1 MGVKLTLGWI
11 DDMEAMD
18 FFRMSEGCW
27 YSQRTTHHLAM
38 RRTELGQLE
47 ITAAVLAADAPEVAN
62 ICQMH
67 DVDPSAAVGGASVR
81 WQGSMAWD
89 EEGTQQTGATVLV
102 LVPDADNP
110 RQGQLLR
117 EKGYAETSP
126 VVGRY
131 RVDDQDGLVLT
142 TEYATMSSIERFWFP
157 TPTLR
162 LRTSTVIGLS
172 NTASFC
178 AETLMEGETVVDPPE
193 APSAPTGTLPCH
205 SVFGW

>member
-1 MGVKLTLGWI
+1 
-11 DDMEAMD
+11 MEAMD
-18 FFRMSEGCW
+18 FFRMSEGRW

-38 RRTELGQLE
+38 RRTELGNLE
-47 ITAAVLAADAPEVAN
+47 ITASVLAADAPQVVN

-67 DVDPSAAVGGASVR
+67 DVDPAAAVGGAAVN

-89 EEGTQQTGATVLV
+89 QEGAGQEGATVLV
-102 LVPDADNP
+102 IVPDADNP
-110 RQGQLLR
+110 RQGRLLR

-131 RVDDQDGLVLT
+131 LVDDQDGLVLT
-142 TEYATMSSIERFWFP
+142 TEYATMSSVERFWFP
-157 TPTLR
+157 NPNLR

-178 AETLMEGETVVDPPE
+178 AETRLQEPGDRPSNTAPPVADEGPV
-193 APSAPTGTLPCH
+193 LCY
-205 SVFGW
+205 SVLGW